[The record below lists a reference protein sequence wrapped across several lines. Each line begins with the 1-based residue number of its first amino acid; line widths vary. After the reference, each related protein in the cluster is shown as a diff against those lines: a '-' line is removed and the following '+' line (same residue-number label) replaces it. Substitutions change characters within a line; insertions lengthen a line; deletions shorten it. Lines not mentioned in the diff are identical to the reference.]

1 MKRLT
6 AIILGAMAFCALAL
20 VASERTQALTL
31 SAKSAP
37 HSEAT
42 VLVKRECIAWRR
54 RPDGTTVCT
63 NWGEC
68 TSTVC

>member
-1 MKRLT
+1 MSGFAR
-6 AIILGAMAFCALAL
+6 IIICATAFCALMF
-20 VASERTQALTL
+20 VASLSAEALTSGATSL
-31 SAKSAP
+31 P
-37 HSEAT
+37 RTEAT
-42 VLVKRECIAWRR
+42 VLVRRECIAWKR

>member
-1 MKRLT
+1 MIRLT
-6 AIILGAMAFCALAL
+6 GIVLGAMAFCALAL

-31 SAKSAP
+31 NAKSAP
-37 HSEAT
+37 RSEAA
-42 VLVKRECIAWRR
+42 VLAKRECIAWRR

-63 NWGEC
+63 NWSEC